1 MNILVIVLMVIS
13 AILLVLSFTK
23 GQNSIWGGATVGIVV
38 GLIVGLVI
46 GELPNGLMLGFS
58 LGAII
63 GFALDVVG

>member
-1 MNILVIVLMVIS
+1 MDILVIVLMAIS
-13 AILLVLSFTK
+13 VILLVLSFTK

-46 GELPNGLMLGFS
+46 GDLRNGLMLGFS